1 MHGTLLESRA
11 LTPGCDLK
19 RALVASMLEWIDAG
33 QLGEFSSTAGTFFCT
48 LGLQRRMI
56 SITPSDPATLTL
68 GSCHLFLV
76 LVLVLL
82 FISVVIFGM
91 TQLIL
96 IVDLELL
103 GSFGALVDRAHG
115 CLILIRMFI
124 VSVIVVI
131 FGAACR
137 VRAENQSLKLAQ
149 GG

>member
-33 QLGEFSSTAGTFFCT
+33 QLGEFSSTAGTFF
-48 LGLQRRMI
+48 GLQRRMI
-56 SITPSDPATLTL
+56 SITPSDSATLTL

-76 LVLVLL
+76 LVLL
-82 FISVVIFGM
+82 FISVVIFGI

-103 GSFGALVDRAHG
+103 GSFGALVDRESGRASCRETG
-115 CLILIRMFI
+115 EI
-124 VSVIVVI
+124 SV
-131 FGAACR
+131 
-137 VRAENQSLKLAQ
+137 
-149 GG
+149 

>member
-76 LVLVLL
+76 LL

>member
-1 MHGTLLESRA
+1 MHGTLLEARA

-48 LGLQRRMI
+48 RGLQRRMI

-76 LVLVLL
+76 LL

-91 TQLIL
+91 THLIL

-103 GSFGALVDRAHG
+103 GSFGALVDRAHV

-131 FGAACR
+131 FGAARR

>member
-1 MHGTLLESRA
+1 
-11 LTPGCDLK
+11 
-19 RALVASMLEWIDAG
+19 
-33 QLGEFSSTAGTFFCT
+33 
-48 LGLQRRMI
+48 MI